1 MENNNQRSISTVA
14 ELKEVFDCLNSPCST
29 YCSKCSDLDC
39 AGYIWLLPEEAGVL
53 LEHEVEI
60 IEVNRNTRFINSFS
74 REDGTLDLSR
84 SYPNCVYQCEET
96 RKCLIRE
103 IRPLTCHM
111 YPIGPETICGNDGWI
126 CHCDCEFVRHM
137 VDENTIDEYISKVK
151 NVLNQIDKELYSE
164 IVRVYKDM
172 CCVMDSSEQIDG
184 NYIFIQNM

>member
-111 YPIGPETICGNDGWI
+111 YPIGPETICGNASGT
-126 CHCDCEFVRHM
+126 VRDHLLS
-137 VDENTIDEYISKVK
+137 DQKVGGGG
-151 NVLNQIDKELYSE
+151 VCSPGGRRIFG
-164 IVRVYKDM
+164 
-172 CCVMDSSEQIDG
+172 DSLSCG
-184 NYIFIQNM
+184 TF